1 MNYNTLVEMHK
12 GIIYLFLTVYII
24 KVILLFVNANLFEKV
39 KAKTKII
46 EMILGPLVLLSGIW
60 LLIELGGVPYS
71 WLHVKITAVLVAIPL
86 SIIGLKKS
94 NKILA
99 VLALVL
105 FFYAYMAAK
114 NKSYTL
120 SSVTP
125 KTDSQM
131 LISGNP
137 AITFNQNCCSKIHGS
152 AMTISNLND
161 NHKWIEIASQRI
173 MEN

>member
-1 MNYNTLVEMHK
+1 MSYNTLVEMHK

-24 KVILLFVNANLFEKV
+24 KVILLLVNTKLFEKV

-46 EMILGPLVLLSGIW
+46 EMILGPLVLISGIW
-60 LLIELGGVPYS
+60 LLVELGGVPFS
-71 WLHVKITAVLVAIPL
+71 WLHVKITVVLVAIPL

-120 SSVTP
+120 TSSPTTETQLLVT
-125 KTDSQM
+125 
-131 LISGNP
+131 GNS
-137 AITFNQNCCSKIHGS
+137 AITFDQNCCSKIHGS
-152 AMTISNLND
+152 AVTKSNFIE
-161 NHKWIEIASQRI
+161 NHFWMDMPSKRI